1 MILFIPFL
9 TVSIPPWELFKFL
22 KQIMYL
28 YLNSCLLKVLQ
39 LQLRKQQFIT
49 SAKPLDLCIN
59 IPVDPL
65 NLINSEP
72 YLLNLSRLLP
82 QDLKIIIHIRFKI
95 TTIIKWRFDLRKCFQ
110 VYFNLCFNHGQLRG
124 NSFVFTCSLV
134 FSHWDIESLFFVVQ
148 LVLVLQKALL

>member
-82 QDLKIIIHIRFKI
+82 Q
-95 TTIIKWRFDLRKCFQ
+95 
-110 VYFNLCFNHGQLRG
+110 
-124 NSFVFTCSLV
+124 
-134 FSHWDIESLFFVVQ
+134 
-148 LVLVLQKALL
+148 